1 VPKFSIQYDNN
12 SNLDSKLPNID
23 GMHNKEYEILT
34 NNSYISQ
41 VELEELQKLLINTH
55 LYYKDNIVDN
65 NNNHHHFYDIL

>member
-1 VPKFSIQYDNN
+1 
-12 SNLDSKLPNID
+12 
-23 GMHNKEYEILT
+23 MHNKEYEILT